1 MMLDISWKA
10 APLRRRRK
18 ITVGI
23 ADPGTYGTW
32 KANASVIHIV
42 LGRSLLVCEE
52 RRRTL

>member
-1 MMLDISWKA
+1 MLNISWKA
-10 APLRRRRK
+10 APLKCRK
-18 ITVGI
+18 RITVGI

-32 KANASVIHIV
+32 KAKRLCIHIV